1 MEKSCSGEAGRQ
13 KLLKIYQC
21 LEQRKSSAKID
32 ACSIGTRNVLDQLA
46 DTRKD
51 QPVTASFCCLSLL
64 NEDCKVKR
72 LNQLTCKDASIKLGE
87 YLEVAS
93 GPLHSDVLSDIC
105 QDYNTIAACEAKIPN
120 EFAQLK
126 ASVFNET
133 PKEGGRSLLKSLM
146 KVAEKVAP
154 KDPKR
159 FG

>member
-1 MEKSCSGEAGRQ
+1 M
-13 KLLKIYQC
+13 LPKINFNDSYDWI
-21 LEQRKSSAKID
+21 SSK
-32 ACSIGTRNVLDQLA
+32 
-46 DTRKD
+46 
-51 QPVTASFCCLSLL
+51 PVSKMKTF
-64 NEDCKVKR
+64 
-72 LNQLTCKDASIKLGE
+72 
-87 YLEVAS
+87 Y
-93 GPLHSDVLSDIC
+93 
-105 QDYNTIAACEAKIPN
+105 EAKIPN